1 MIQGCQFCSIT
12 FKMTGISRFN
22 LKNGTNWNKFHLAQN
37 LLAHS
42 INSAK
47 ILAGMFRFH
56 SSQIMFFFQKKYYL
70 VLRYQSYL
78 SIRLVDQTEILQRFS

>member
-12 FKMTGISRFN
+12 FKMIGISRFN

-56 SSQIMFFFQKKYYL
+56 SNQIMFFFSKKI
-70 VLRYQSYL
+70 L
-78 SIRLVDQTEILQRFS
+78 SSFTISIISFNSIGGSD